1 MHKVSRRGGFSDRNG
16 IKPENVEIQLK
27 DFDKRTRVQLQNMIN
42 NMYAKTYNYGLNE
55 LDSEIQEFFRYVLG
69 EIYAEPTDVQK
80 RYYATDIFLIINNT
94 INKDSYDE
102 VLTVIEA
109 LVQYWDSYMQECT
122 VDDFIEYN
130 ESANRTLYEE
140 ANEVFEREYIGYR
153 FIDEKITPI
162 SDKYEV
168 AAVNEALQ
176 NIYQPVRE
184 HISKANSLLADRE
197 NPDYE
202 NSIKESISAVEAI
215 CEIITLLHG
224 KEATLGN
231 MLKHLEDKGVYIH
244 PALKSA
250 FNILYGY
257 TSEASGIRHAKNLGG
272 EDSTFAEAK
281 YMLVACSAFV
291 NYLIALNAD

>member
-140 ANEVFEREYIGYR
+140 ANEVFEREYVGYR

-272 EDSTFAEAK
+272 EDSRFEEAK

-291 NYLIALNAD
+291 NYVIALNAA

>member
-16 IKPENVEIQLK
+16 IKPENIEIQLK

-42 NMYAKTYNYGLNE
+42 NMYMEVYEDNPYYGN
-55 LDSEIQEFFRYVLG
+55 DDIQDFFHHILG
-69 EIYAEPTDVQK
+69 NIDT
-80 RYYATDIFLIINNT
+80 FNN
-94 INKDSYDE
+94 DEYDD

-109 LVQYWDSYMQECT
+109 LVQYWDTYMKKCRPDYYIKYHGY
-122 VDDFIEYN
+122 VDK
-130 ESANRTLYEE
+130 SLYEE
-140 ANEVFEREYIGYR
+140 ANEVFEKEYIGYR

-215 CEIITLLHG
+215 CEIITG
-224 KEATLGN
+224 ESGTLGK
-231 MLKHLEDKGVYIH
+231 LLTKVEQKGVYIH
-244 PALKSA
+244 SALQSA
-250 FNILYGY
+250 YKVLYGY
-257 TSEASGIRHAKNLGG
+257 TSDASGIRHARKLGG
-272 EDSTFAEAK
+272 VDSTFAEAK

-291 NYLIALNAD
+291 NYLMTLNAD

>member
-16 IKPENVEIQLK
+16 IKPENVEIQLR

-42 NMYAKTYNYGLNE
+42 NMYAKTYNYELNE
-55 LDSEIQEFFRYVLG
+55 WDSEIQEFFRYVLG
-69 EIYAEPTDVQK
+69 DIYAEPTDVQK

-109 LVQYWDSYMQECT
+109 LVQYWDSYMQKWRP
-122 VDDFIEYN
+122 DYYIEYYGYVD
-130 ESANRTLYEE
+130 SSLYEE
-140 ANEVFEREYIGYR
+140 ANEVFEKEYIGYR

-162 SDKYEV
+162 SDKYEM

-176 NIYQPVRE
+176 NIYQPVRV

-257 TSEASGIRHAKNLGG
+257 TSEASGIRHCQKIWVVKIRHLQKQ
-272 EDSTFAEAK
+272 SI
-281 YMLVACSAFV
+281 C
-291 NYLIALNAD
+291 

>member
-16 IKPENVEIQLK
+16 IKPENVEIQLR

-42 NMYAKTYNYGLNE
+42 NMYAKTYNYELNE
-55 LDSEIQEFFRYVLG
+55 WDSEIQEFFRYVLG
-69 EIYAEPTDVQK
+69 DIYAEPTDVQK

-109 LVQYWDSYMQECT
+109 LVQYWDSYMQKWRP
-122 VDDFIEYN
+122 DYYIEYYGYVD
-130 ESANRTLYEE
+130 SSLYEE
-140 ANEVFEREYIGYR
+140 ANEVFEKEYIGYR

-162 SDKYEV
+162 SDKYEM

-176 NIYQPVRE
+176 NIYQPVRV